1 MADTTADEASD
12 ATELTALVAP
22 ATTDE
27 RALLTSWRFQTGEA
41 DAKVIA
47 RGTRA
52 NFMVFL
58 V

>member
-1 MADTTADEASD
+1 MTADEASD